1 MRAGSVLRTR
11 PHFRAG
17 VTPAVRGAQQA
28 EWVRLDPVIHEHTR
42 LGILT
47 VLFTTPAGRS
57 FSDLRDTLSLTDGN
71 LMAHLRT
78 LEAAGL
84 VERLKEGA
92 GRASNTTV
100 QLGPHGR
107 RAFEKYLGQLE
118 VLVRAAR
125 SAPTPDFLAQ
135 RPQRPQ
141 KMQRTGLGVGQET

>member
-1 MRAGSVLRTR
+1 MRADSVLRAR
-11 PHFRAG
+11 PHALARQA
-17 VTPAVRGAQQA
+17 PAVRHALQA
-28 EWVRLDPVIHEHTR
+28 DLVRLDPMIHEHTR

-47 VLFTTPAGRS
+47 VLFTTREGCS

-100 QLGPHGR
+100 QLSPHGR
-107 RAFEKYLGQLE
+107 KAFEKYLKQLE

-125 SAPTPDFLAQ
+125 
-135 RPQRPQ
+135 
-141 KMQRTGLGVGQET
+141 TGPSWGQAAKRVAGGTARKPLS

>member
-1 MRAGSVLRTR
+1 MLKTR
-11 PHFRAG
+11 PRAHAG
-17 VTPAVRGAQQA
+17 ETSAVRQA
-28 EWVRLDPVIHEHTR
+28 AGGTRQAAWVRLDPVIHEHTR

-100 QLGPHGR
+100 QLSHHGR
-107 RAFEKYLGQLE
+107 GAFEEYLRKLE
-118 VLVRAAR
+118 VLVREAR
-125 SAPTPDFLAQ
+125 FGTAGDGRGARDDARGTVVQ
-135 RPQRPQ
+135 Q
-141 KMQRTGLGVGQET
+141 